1 MIFRRLAE
9 AVREQNL
16 FTVVLEILILVIG
29 IFIGLQV
36 DDWNERRKDRATERS
51 YLERLIAD
59 SIFNIGQVNEKA
71 QSYHARAESLSRI
84 VAHIGQGK
92 VKEIDTE
99 DLTFAFCYWYMP
111 EGIRL
116 QFSTYDEMTATGS
129 LKLLADQNIRH
140 LLQMAWAEHRRAKED
155 NPILGAFQ
163 VDLAK
168 SLIKFTE
175 WRFDAPLWLIDPDP
189 NNVQIRA
196 GCRVDRSALATDPNV
211 SSILVQLNRSQTILG
226 NLHLHEKQALEKLLT
241 ALELAVSNGDRP

>member
-36 DDWNERRKDRATERS
+36 DDWNERRKDRVAERG
-51 YLERLIAD
+51 YLERLQAD
-59 SIFNIGQVNEKA
+59 TIFNIGQVKEKA
-71 QSYHARAESLSRI
+71 QSYFDRAESLSRI

-92 VKEIDTE
+92 TEEIDTE
-99 DLTFAFCYWYMP
+99 DLTFAFCYWYLP

-116 QFSTYDEMTATGS
+116 QSSTYDEMTATGS
-129 LKLLADQNIRH
+129 LELLADQNIRQH
-140 LLQMAWAEHRRAKED
+140 LQLAWAEHGRAKEE
-155 NPILGAFQ
+155 NPKLGAFQ

-168 SLIKFTE
+168 PLRKFTE
-175 WRFDAPLWLIDPDP
+175 WRFDAPLQRIDLDP
-189 NNVQIRA
+189 NDVPIMA
-196 GCRVDRSALATDPNV
+196 GCRVDRSALAADPDI

-226 NLHLHEKQALEKLLT
+226 NLHLNEQQALEKLLT
-241 ALELAVSNGDRP
+241 ALEHAVSNGERP